1 MIFLFISSCP
11 TVGVEENF
19 SDRVEAKQKARR
31 AWSFA
36 GSPEGKFLLER
47 LVRRRLAAGEQARE

>member
-1 MIFLFISSCP
+1 
-11 TVGVEENF
+11 VGVEENF